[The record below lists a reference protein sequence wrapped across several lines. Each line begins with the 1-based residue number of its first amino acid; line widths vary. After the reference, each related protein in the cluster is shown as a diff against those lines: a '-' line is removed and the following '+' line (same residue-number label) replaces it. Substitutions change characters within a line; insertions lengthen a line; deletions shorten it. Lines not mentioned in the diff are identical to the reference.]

1 MIHFEDNNI
10 NSTIKKVVEDLI
22 ANNKESNGNIILEF
36 INDEEAECF
45 ESENGFIG
53 KHIDYCEIYK
63 VYQCVAGN
71 WNQPLTLIAVEY

>member
-10 NSTIKKVVEDLI
+10 NPTIKKVVEDLI
-22 ANNKESNGNIILEF
+22 SKNATSNGNIILEY
-36 INDEEAECF
+36 IPDDEAECF
-45 ESENGFIG
+45 ESEDGFIG
-53 KHIDYCEIYK
+53 KHIDYCDIYQ